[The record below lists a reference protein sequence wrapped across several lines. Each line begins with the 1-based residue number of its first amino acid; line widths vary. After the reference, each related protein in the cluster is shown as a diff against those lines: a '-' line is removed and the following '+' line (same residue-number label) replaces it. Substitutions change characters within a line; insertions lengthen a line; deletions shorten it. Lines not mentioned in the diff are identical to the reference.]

1 MTKGRNGSTR
11 SANADGILGHNRVT
25 PDCQQPSVDDTPPA
39 PVPPTPVAPAD
50 PVLALLQ
57 TGLQRADDGC
67 WTAQH
72 GPYRLGTHFQAI
84 YSLSHHR
91 AVGHE
96 ALLRAHDDQGRPVPA
111 PTVLASA
118 GSPEDLVY
126 LDRLCRLVHVA
137 NFARAARGD
146 QWLFLNIH
154 PAVFVHAPAMGAG
167 RFMEML
173 LQRFGLAPQ
182 QIVLEVT
189 EDMVGRDQDFERAVA
204 QARGLGCLLALDDF
218 GAGHSNFDRVWRI
231 QPEIVKLDRSF
242 VRRAATEPRIGRIA
256 MQMVSLLHACGA
268 MVLMEGIETPE
279 EAYLALQA
287 DVDFVQGY
295 LFGRP
300 SPLLHLPGEPQPQI
314 DAVWARFDAQYD
326 ADKRA
331 ERDRLAPYAN
341 AIGQAATLLQ
351 SGLPLEA
358 CCREFLALP
367 GAELCYLIDEQG
379 LQLEHNVTSPHFE
392 ALRSP
397 QFAPLRDSRGARWA
411 RRPYFRRA
419 MDNFGRVQVTRPYL
433 TVHGAHL
440 CVTVSVSLRWKG
452 QLVVLGGDIAW
463 EPDPQLG

>member
-1 MTKGRNGSTR
+1 
-11 SANADGILGHNRVT
+11 
-25 PDCQQPSVDDTPPA
+25 VDDLPPA
-39 PVPPTPVAPAD
+39 SAPPDTGPAD
-50 PVLALLQ
+50 PVTALLH
-57 TGLQRADDGC
+57 TDLRREDDGR

-72 GPYRLGTHFQAI
+72 GPYRLGTHFQPI

-96 ALLRAHDDQGRPVPA
+96 ALLRAHDAQGQLVPPPV
-111 PTVLASA
+111 VLAAA
-118 GSPEDLVY
+118 GSPGELVH
-126 LDRLCRLVHVA
+126 LDRLCRLVHVG
-137 NFARAARGD
+137 NFTQAARGD

-154 PAVFVHAPAMGAG
+154 PAVFVQGPGLGAG
-167 RFMEML
+167 RYMEL
-173 LQRFGLAPQ
+173 LLERFGLAPQ

-204 QARGLGCLLALDDF
+204 EARALGCLLALDDF

-231 QPEIVKLDRSF
+231 QPEIVKLDRSL

-256 MQMVSLLHACGA
+256 TQMVSLLHACGA

-295 LFGRP
+295 LFARP
-300 SPLLHLPGEPQPQI
+300 SPALQAPDAPQPQI

-331 ERDRLAPYAN
+331 ERERVAPYAN

-351 SGLPLEA
+351 AGLPLEA
-358 CCREFLALP
+358 CCREFLGLP
-367 GAELCYLIDEQG
+367 GAELCYLIDEDG
-379 LQLEHNVTSPHFE
+379 LQLEHNVTAPRFE

-419 MDNFGRVQVTRPYL
+419 LDNFGRVQVTRPYL

-463 EPDPQLG
+463 ESDPQLG